1 MELPDFGEL
10 SNLAKQMQDAYSQ
23 GLGAMN
29 QAGEIAAAEMDPDYK
44 IILDIDFSAKIEGH
58 AYQVDAT
65 VIFEIEL
72 QPILDAAENSPLGD
86 LASLLGGLGVDLG
99 EDSDA
104 VMEQL
109 GQPRAIGVVSEI
121 DLRKLVLSGANG
133 KIDAQLNEKGTLL
146 ATLTEGKLHINCE
159 SVFSYPEHT
168 DAFVAIPSM
177 EAMQENIVLDLEH
190 LEEKQA
196 FKWTEPDK
204 DNLQVSGTIHFEPI

>member
-29 QAGEIAAAEMDPDYK
+29 QAGEIAAADMDPDHK
-44 IILDIDFSAKIEGH
+44 IVLEMNLSAQIEGH

-65 VIFEIEL
+65 VIFDIEL
-72 QPILDAAENSPLGD
+72 QPIIDAAQNSPLGD
-86 LASLLGGLGVDLG
+86 LSALLGGLGVDLG
-99 EDSDA
+99 DDADA

-109 GQPRAIGVVSEI
+109 GQPRAIGVVSEVE
-121 DLRKLVLSGANG
+121 LRKLVLFGANG
-133 KIDAQLNEKGTLL
+133 KIDAHLNEKGTLL
-146 ATLTEGKLHINCE
+146 ATLTEGTLHINCE

-177 EAMQENIVLDLEH
+177 EAMQENIVLGLES

-196 FKWTEPDK
+196 FQWTEPDK
-204 DNLQVSGTIHFEPI
+204 DNLQVSGTIHFEPL